1 MNKKKKRK
9 KNEREKR
16 EKLSTYVLRGEQTLT
31 SLWSF
36 TIVYMYIYYEYYCEV
51 IVVLLGN
58 IPSYSS
64 KFLRV
69 NYTDCQHPLSSTPL
83 FSALNIV
90 QGKHA
95 CLVNSLIDQ
104 RYARHAFR
112 SLFVL
117 VRPSFWCRILL
128 LRLLTARHLATRR
141 LLLLYLRLHLIQR
154 VTFPFPDTMH
164 RQKVYLE
171 VLFRLELL
179 VAHVTGDVLGL
190 NCVHVHDVLLEV
202 RIVRIDLPALR
213 TLWFARLA
221 RVVGLMMLLLVKPTM
236 SLLMEQRHALL
247 NLLLGARLKHQIELV
262 FRAGRLLLLLQRLK
276 IVLQLLMHHRQLLGI
291 QAIQGVERVQGI

>member
-1 MNKKKKRK
+1 MNKKKK
-9 KNEREKR
+9 KNLKREKR
-16 EKLSTYVLRGEQTLT
+16 KTIYLRMFYAKNKHLT
-31 SLWSF
+31 SLCSF

-117 VRPSFWCRILL
+117 VRPSFRCRILL
-128 LRLLTARHLATRR
+128 LRLLAARHLAT
-141 LLLLYLRLHLIQR
+141 
-154 VTFPFPDTMH
+154 
-164 RQKVYLE
+164 
-171 VLFRLELL
+171 
-179 VAHVTGDVLGL
+179 
-190 NCVHVHDVLLEV
+190 
-202 RIVRIDLPALR
+202 
-213 TLWFARLA
+213 
-221 RVVGLMMLLLVKPTM
+221 
-236 SLLMEQRHALL
+236 
-247 NLLLGARLKHQIELV
+247 
-262 FRAGRLLLLLQRLK
+262 
-276 IVLQLLMHHRQLLGI
+276 
-291 QAIQGVERVQGI
+291 